1 MNRNGCGLVAG
12 SESTSIARL
21 IAVQGLYEMEIAGAA
36 IDDVVLFHLENRWAG
51 QLGEEDG
58 VQTGVRALAKSDRK
72 KFSAIVRGVTQDRGR
87 LDELI
92 SGALTD
98 GQEIDR
104 LDVILRIIMRAGA
117 FEMFS
122 LPRVPA
128 RVVINEYV
136 DVANAFYDEGEP
148 ALVNGVLD
156 RIGRILRPAELDPNG
171 SSSQESGND

>member
-1 MNRNGCGLVAG
+1 
-12 SESTSIARL
+12 
-21 IAVQGLYEMEIAGAA
+21 
-36 IDDVVLFHLENRWAG
+36 
-51 QLGEEDG
+51 
-58 VQTGVRALAKSDRK
+58 
-72 KFSAIVRGVTQDRGR
+72 